1 VSWLDLAAASR
12 HHDGMSVIK
21 RLLLCVLLAL
31 PLASAGAQQNN
42 QRSSL
47 PGSVLVMRG
56 LDKVT
61 ARTVDFEIPIGEE
74 YQFGSLTILP
84 RYCRERP
91 PEETPE
97 IFVFVEVFERRA
109 EDGGIIEDGG
119 DRIFS
124 GWMFA
129 SNPALNPLEHPV
141 YDVWPIDC
149 RA

>member
-1 VSWLDLAAASR
+1 LIRLDETAASR
-12 HHDGMSVIK
+12 HHDGMSLIK
-21 RLLLCVLLAL
+21 RLLICVLMAL
-31 PLASAGAQQNN
+31 PLSAAVAQQDNLSN
-42 QRSSL
+42 I
-47 PGSVLVMRG
+47 PGNVLVMRG

-61 ARTVDFEIPIGEE
+61 ARTQDFEIRIGEE

-97 IFVFVEVFERRA
+97 IFVFVEIFDRRSSN
-109 EDGGIIEDGG
+109 GGIADDQGE
-119 DRIFS
+119 RIFS

-149 RA
+149 RM

>member
-1 VSWLDLAAASR
+1 
-12 HHDGMSVIK
+12 MNVIK
-21 RLLLCVLLAL
+21 RLLICVLLAL
-31 PLASAGAQQNN
+31 PLAAASAQTGPEL
-42 QRSSL
+42 SSR
-47 PGSVLVMRG
+47 PGNVLVMRG

-61 ARTVDFEIPIGEE
+61 ARTEDFEIRIGEE
-74 YQFGSLTILP
+74 YRFGSLTILP

-97 IFVFVEVFERRA
+97 IFVFVEIFDHRPDTGETVEA
-109 EDGGIIEDGG
+109 EDE
-119 DRIFS
+119 RIFS

>member
-1 VSWLDLAAASR
+1 MIALDAIAIAR
-12 HHDGMSVIK
+12 HHGLMTLI
-21 RLLLCVLLAL
+21 RRFLLGVLLAL
-31 PLASAGAQQNN
+31 PLAAASAQEL
-42 QRSSL
+42 SSR
-47 PGSVLVMRG
+47 PGTVLVMRG

-61 ARTVDFEIPIGEE
+61 ARTEDFEIRIGEE
-74 YQFGSLTILP
+74 FQFGSLTILP

-97 IFVFVEVFERRA
+97 IFVFVEIFDRRQD
-109 EDGGIIEDGG
+109 EDGIIEEGG
-119 DRIFS
+119 ARVFS

>member
-1 VSWLDLAAASR
+1 LIRLDESAASR
-12 HHDGMSVIK
+12 HHDDMSLIK
-21 RLLLCVLLAL
+21 RLLICVLLAL
-31 PLASAGAQQNN
+31 PVTAAAQQDSL
-42 QRSSL
+42 SSM
-47 PGSVLVMRG
+47 PGDVLVMRG

-61 ARTVDFEIPIGEE
+61 ARTQDFEIRIGEE

-97 IFVFVEVFERRA
+97 IFVFVEIFDRRGLN
-109 EDGGIIEDGG
+109 GGIEDEQGE
-119 DRIFS
+119 RVFS

-149 RA
+149 RT

>member
-1 VSWLDLAAASR
+1 MIRLDVAAASR
-12 HHDGMSVIK
+12 HHDGMTVIK

-31 PLASAGAQQNN
+31 PLASAGAQQGSDL
-42 QRSSL
+42 SSL
-47 PGSVLVMRG
+47 PGSVLIMRG

-61 ARTVDFEIPIGEE
+61 ARTEDFEIRIGEE
-74 YQFGSLTILP
+74 FQFGSLTILP
-84 RYCRERP
+84 RYCRQRP

-97 IFVFVEVFERRA
+97 IFVFVEIFERRA
-109 EDGGIIEDGG
+109 EDGSLSDDERQ
-119 DRIFS
+119 RIFS

-149 RA
+149 RT

>member
-1 VSWLDLAAASR
+1 
-12 HHDGMSVIK
+12 MSLIK
-21 RLLLCVLLAL
+21 YLLICVLLAL
-31 PLASAGAQQNN
+31 PVSTAAAQQDTL
-42 QRSSL
+42 SSM
-47 PGSVLVMRG
+47 PGNVLVMRG

-61 ARTVDFEIPIGEE
+61 ARTQDFEIRIGEE

-97 IFVFVEVFERRA
+97 IFVFVEIYDRRGSN
-109 EDGGIIEDGG
+109 GGIAVEEGEQG
-119 DRIFS
+119 ERVFS

-149 RA
+149 RT

>member
-1 VSWLDLAAASR
+1 MIRLDAAATSR
-12 HHDGMSVIK
+12 HHDGMTVIK
-21 RLLLCVLLAL
+21 HLLIFVLIAL
-31 PLASAGAQQNN
+31 PLASASAQQR
-42 QRSSL
+42 QELSSR
-47 PGSVLVMRG
+47 PGNVLVMRG

-61 ARTVDFEIPIGEE
+61 ARTEDFEIRMGEE
-74 YQFGSLTILP
+74 YRFGSLTILP

-97 IFVFVEVFERRA
+97 IFVFVEIYDNRTGTGEIVE
-109 EDGGIIEDGG
+109 EGGV
-119 DRIFS
+119 RIFS

-129 SNPALNPLEHPV
+129 SNPALNPLEHPI

>member
-1 VSWLDLAAASR
+1 
-12 HHDGMSVIK
+12 MTVIK
-21 RLLLCVLLAL
+21 RLLICGLLVL
-31 PLASAGAQQNN
+31 PLASASAQE
-42 QRSSL
+42 RTELSSL
-47 PGSVLVMRG
+47 PGNILVMRG

-61 ARTVDFEIPIGEE
+61 ARTEDFEIRIGEE
-74 YQFGSLTILP
+74 YRFGSLTILP

-97 IFVFVEVFERRA
+97 IFVFVEIFEHRPDTREIV
-109 EDGGIIEDGG
+109 EDNG

-149 RA
+149 RT

>member
-1 VSWLDLAAASR
+1 MTFIR
-12 HHDGMSVIK
+12 
-21 RLLLCVLLAL
+21 RFLLSVLLAL
-31 PLASAGAQQNN
+31 PVAAASAQDL
-42 QRSSL
+42 SSR
-47 PGSVLVMRG
+47 PGTVLVMRG

-61 ARTVDFEIPIGEE
+61 ARTEDFEIRIGEE
-74 YQFGSLTILP
+74 YRFGSLTILP

-97 IFVFVEVFERRA
+97 IFVFVEIFDRSLDES
-109 EDGGIIEDGG
+109 GIIEEGG
-119 DRIFS
+119 ERVSS

>member
-1 VSWLDLAAASR
+1 MIALDAIAIAR
-12 HHDGMSVIK
+12 HHGLITLI
-21 RLLLCVLLAL
+21 RRFLLGVLLAL
-31 PLASAGAQQNN
+31 PLAAASAQEL
-42 QRSSL
+42 SSR
-47 PGSVLVMRG
+47 PGTVLVMRG

-61 ARTVDFEIPIGEE
+61 ARTEDFEIRIGEE
-74 YQFGSLTILP
+74 FQFGSLTILP

-97 IFVFVEVFERRA
+97 IFVFVEIFDRRQD
-109 EDGGIIEDGG
+109 EDGIIEEGG
-119 DRIFS
+119 ARVFS

-141 YDVWPIDC
+141 YNVWPIDC